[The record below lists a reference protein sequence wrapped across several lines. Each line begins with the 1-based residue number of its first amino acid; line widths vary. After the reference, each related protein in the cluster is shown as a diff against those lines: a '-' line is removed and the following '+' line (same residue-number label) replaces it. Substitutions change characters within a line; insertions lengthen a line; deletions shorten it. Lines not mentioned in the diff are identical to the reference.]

1 MCFSFHQVVL
11 NTFEA
16 QPLSDEEGNANNLED
31 EAATFNIKY
40 LTSSKLMGLEVRS
53 VIHFSFAF
61 VMIWLKSYIAL
72 IFAFLIFYLFPFSVI
87 VKRFKLSSSRSSSV
101 PHIVWL
107 SKGNTFCT
115 PHCISS
121 VFCFIVLVCVSIC

>member
-53 VIHFSFAF
+53 VINFSFAF
-61 VMIWLKSYIAL
+61 VMI
-72 IFAFLIFYLFPFSVI
+72 
-87 VKRFKLSSSRSSSV
+87 
-101 PHIVWL
+101 
-107 SKGNTFCT
+107 
-115 PHCISS
+115 
-121 VFCFIVLVCVSIC
+121 